1 MLYERQNLPELY
13 YMKHLHDD
21 NKNFVDYEKKI
32 LNSTMSPYMF
42 QNNTMNSWL
51 QQLQSLL
58 ALSFDQMNIL
68 KNLKNYIVDK
78 YEYRQR

>member
-13 YMKHLHDD
+13 YIKHIHDD

-42 QNNTMNSWL
+42 QNDTINSFL